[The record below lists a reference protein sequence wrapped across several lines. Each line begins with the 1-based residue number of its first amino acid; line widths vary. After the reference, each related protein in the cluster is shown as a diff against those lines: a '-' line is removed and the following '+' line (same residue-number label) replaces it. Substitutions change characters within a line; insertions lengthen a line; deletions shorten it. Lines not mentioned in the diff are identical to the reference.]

1 MGRDSNSII
10 YIIGGII
17 VLHFIIGMLWLILK
31 LGRKRDSE

>member
-1 MGRDSNSII
+1 MGRDSNTII

-17 VLHFIIGMLWLILK
+17 VLHFIIGILWLILK